1 MAQPETTN
9 RRGGGRLRAYIQ
21 LMRPPNVVTA
31 GADVLAGYAASGR
44 PIDLTLSCLLLA
56 ATCLYAGGVVLND
69 VFDAPLDA
77 VERPERPLPSGR
89 ASLRGAAVLGTL
101 LLAVGTGSAFLVSLV
116 SGTLAA
122 SIASCAVLYDAWGK
136 HRPVFGPI
144 NMGTC
149 RGLNLLLGVSAAP
162 AFVAERWY
170 LALIPIAY
178 IAAITAISRGEVH
191 GGARRTSLLALILL
205 ALVLAALPLLA
216 LTPGFLLLP
225 LAPFLAFFGWRVVP
239 PFWRA
244 YREPSPDRLRGAVK
258 AGVLSLIVLDA
269 ALAAGYA
276 GPLYGIV
283 VLSLL
288 PLAGVLARRFMV
300 T

>member
-1 MAQPETTN
+1 METAD
-9 RRGGGRLRAYIQ
+9 RRKGRLRAYVQ

-44 PIDLTLSCLLLA
+44 PVDPALLCLFLA
-56 ATCLYAGGVVLND
+56 TTCLYAGGVVLND

-89 ASLRGAAVLGTL
+89 ASVRGAAALGAVLLTAGIG
-101 LLAVGTGSAFLVSLV
+101 AAFLISLT
-116 SGTLAA
+116 SGVLAA
-122 SIASCAVLYDAWGK
+122 LIAACAVLYDAWGK

-149 RGLNLLLGVSAAP
+149 RGLNLLLGVSAVP
-162 AFVAERWY
+162 ALVAERWY
-170 LALIPIAY
+170 LALIPVAY

-191 GGARRTSLLALILL
+191 GGTRRTGLLALILL
-205 ALVLAALPLLA
+205 GLVLIALPLLA

-225 LAPFLAFFGWRVVP
+225 LAPFLAFFAWRVVP

-244 YREPSPDRLRGAVK
+244 YREPSPDRLRTAVK

-288 PLAGVLARRFMV
+288 LVAGALARRFMV